1 MFYDNPS
8 DTRLRL
14 VLAELWHDWLEAIS
28 EVSYQTHRAAE
39 SLAERAP
46 HRTHDIIP
54 SPPTGAVKLR
64 ERMVRLT

>member
-28 EVSYQTHRAAE
+28 DVSYQTHRAVNTFPR
-39 SLAERAP
+39 SSDPSNPR
-46 HRTHDIIP
+46 HDP
-54 SPPTGAVKLR
+54 FAPTGAVKLR